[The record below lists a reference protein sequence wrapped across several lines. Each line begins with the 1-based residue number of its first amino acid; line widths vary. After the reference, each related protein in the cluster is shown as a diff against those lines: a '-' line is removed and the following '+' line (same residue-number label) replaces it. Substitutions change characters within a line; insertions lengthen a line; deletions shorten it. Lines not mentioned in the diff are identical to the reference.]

1 LSGAK
6 LPPLSLAH
14 PPAHRLAH
22 PPAHRLAHPPAHRLA
37 HPLAHRLAHPLA
49 HRLAHPLA
57 HRLARPLAHRLAL
70 VLAVE
75 LAVALGCSEALAAP
89 GATTLLLHG
98 HIYTGDPQRPWV
110 AALALDAD
118 RISAVGS
125 DATIAPLRRAKTAV
139 IDLQGRTVIPGIV
152 DSHMHLLYG
161 AYALHGLNLST
172 PAASV
177 TPDQPALLIA
187 RLREYAALHPADAIL
202 FARADFSTVPPT
214 TPNAALLDRAVADRP
229 LLVHNT
235 SEHALWLNSA
245 ALALAGITAQP
256 VADPDEERGVLRD
269 ASGRPSGVLLEAGMQ
284 LAARAVAGRLDAETQ
299 LSMLRAAMAYLNGLG
314 ITSVVNATGDLAELR
329 LYAAL
334 RDRGELTV
342 RTRTAFGS
350 VAVRHRLSAQFLGD
364 LDTAR
369 SLYHDDWV
377 SANLVKFFADGS
389 TGLVPP
395 LVYTPQEYA
404 ALALELDRRGF
415 QLMTHALREDSVHM
429 ILDTY
434 ERIEQAHGP
443 RDRRLR
449 IEHADLVSDA
459 DLPRFAAL
467 GVIADMQP
475 SFCCSEDGLN
485 IDPANA
491 IVSDRWHSLAAS
503 GATLAFSSDW
513 PCTWPPSAFVAIQEA
528 VTRQI
533 WRSAD
538 TANVAGEALDG
549 AAQGGA
555 TPTGGVYTPA
565 ERIDVAAAV
574 RAYTRG
580 SAYAAFFDERV
591 GTLEV
596 GKLADLAVL
605 SQDIFAIEPT
615 TIGATR
621 VTLTMVGGKIV
632 YRGR

>member
-1 LSGAK
+1 MSGAK

-14 PPAHRLAH
+14 PP
-22 PPAHRLAHPPAHRLA
+22 
-37 HPLAHRLAHPLA
+37 AHRLAHPLA

-284 LAARAVAGRLDAETQ
+284 LAARAVAGRL
-299 LSMLRAAMAYLNGLG
+299 
-314 ITSVVNATGDLAELR
+314 
-329 LYAAL
+329 
-334 RDRGELTV
+334 
-342 RTRTAFGS
+342 
-350 VAVRHRLSAQFLGD
+350 
-364 LDTAR
+364 
-369 SLYHDDWV
+369 
-377 SANLVKFFADGS
+377 
-389 TGLVPP
+389 
-395 LVYTPQEYA
+395 
-404 ALALELDRRGF
+404 
-415 QLMTHALREDSVHM
+415 
-429 ILDTY
+429 
-434 ERIEQAHGP
+434 
-443 RDRRLR
+443 
-449 IEHADLVSDA
+449 EHADLVSDA